1 MNNLRPVGIIG
12 TGKYVPE
19 KILTNSDLEK
29 MVDTNDEW
37 IVSRTGIKE
46 RHIAAPDQATS
57 DLAYEAAIKALE
69 SAGMTGS
76 DLDLIIVA
84 TITPDSSFPST
95 ACILQDKLGAKGAA
109 AFDLSAACSGFVYGL
124 ASATSFI
131 QSGMYNN
138 ALVIGADCL
147 SRITDYTDRNTCVL
161 FGDGAGAVVVGEV
174 PEGRGFKAFDLG
186 AEGSGGSL
194 LQMEGG
200 GSRLP
205 ATAETVENKK
215 HYINMNGREVFKF
228 AVRVMGTATIE
239 VLRKAGME
247 RTDVDLFVPHQ
258 ANIRII
264 QSAMQR
270 LELPEEKVV
279 VNVDK
284 YANTSAASIPLALV
298 EAAEEGRMKAGDTV
312 LMVGF
317 GGGLTWGHRYSFGK
331 IDIWEMNEMG
341 KIAFVFPGQGS
352 QAVGMAKDAYESVPA
367 ATEIFRTADET
378 LGFSLSNLVFEG
390 PETELKQ
397 TSNTQ
402 PALLTASIALL
413 EAFKEKGIQPDYTAG
428 HSLGEYSALVAAG
441 VLSFADAVSTVR
453 ARGQYMEQAV
463 PGGQG
468 AMAAVLGADREA
480 LGVLC
485 RDVSESGHAVE
496 LANINCPG
504 QIVISGV
511 KEGVAA
517 VAERVKE
524 AGGKRAIALEV
535 SGPFHSSLMKGA
547 AEKLAEKLKT
557 VTFSPAAVPV
567 VANVTARPAE
577 DGQVQDLLT
586 AQVYSPV
593 LWEDS
598 VTWLIEQGVD
608 TFIEIGSGSVLTGL
622 IKKQIKP

>member
-1 MNNLRPVGIIG
+1 MNNLRPVGVIG

-124 ASATSFI
+124 ATATSFI

-161 FGDGAGAVVVGEV
+161 FGDGAGAVIVGEV
-174 PEGRGFKAFDLG
+174 PKGRGFKSFDLG
-186 AEGSGGSL
+186 AEGAGGSL

-205 ATAETVENKK
+205 ASVETVENKK
-215 HYINMNGREVFKF
+215 HYIYMNGREVFKF

-239 VLRKAGME
+239 VLRKAGLE

-317 GGGLTWGHRYSFGK
+317 GGGLTWG
-331 IDIWEMNEMG
+331 
-341 KIAFVFPGQGS
+341 A
-352 QAVGMAKDAYESVPA
+352 
-367 ATEIFRTADET
+367 
-378 LGFSLSNLVFEG
+378 
-390 PETELKQ
+390 
-397 TSNTQ
+397 
-402 PALLTASIALL
+402 
-413 EAFKEKGIQPDYTAG
+413 
-428 HSLGEYSALVAAG
+428 
-441 VLSFADAVSTVR
+441 
-453 ARGQYMEQAV
+453 
-463 PGGQG
+463 
-468 AMAAVLGADREA
+468 
-480 LGVLC
+480 
-485 RDVSESGHAVE
+485 
-496 LANINCPG
+496 
-504 QIVISGV
+504 
-511 KEGVAA
+511 
-517 VAERVKE
+517 
-524 AGGKRAIALEV
+524 
-535 SGPFHSSLMKGA
+535 
-547 AEKLAEKLKT
+547 
-557 VTFSPAAVPV
+557 
-567 VANVTARPAE
+567 
-577 DGQVQDLLT
+577 
-586 AQVYSPV
+586 
-593 LWEDS
+593 
-598 VTWLIEQGVD
+598 
-608 TFIEIGSGSVLTGL
+608 SVLVW
-622 IKKQIKP
+622 